1 MQQWHVLRVGAGDRV
16 DGAQLPHAEGRADH
30 AESPKAGVAVGG
42 IPRAQLV
49 GHADP
54 LDSVI
59 VIDMIEEG

>member
-16 DGAQLPHAEGRADH
+16 DGAQLPHSERRADH
-30 AESPKAGVAVGG
+30 TESAKAGVAVGR
-42 IPRAQLV
+42 IARTQLV